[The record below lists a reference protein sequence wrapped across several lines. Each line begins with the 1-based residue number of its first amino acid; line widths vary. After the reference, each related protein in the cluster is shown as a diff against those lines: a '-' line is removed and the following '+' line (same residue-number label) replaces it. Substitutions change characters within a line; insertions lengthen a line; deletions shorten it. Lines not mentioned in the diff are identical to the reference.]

1 MSGDASQVSSSSGSK
16 VIVTGAKG
24 MLGTDLCPIF
34 AERYKVVALDVE
46 EMDVRD
52 VDLVFKTLDEVRPAI
67 VVHLAGLTDVDAC
80 ERNPDEAYRVNA
92 LGTKNVGLACQR
104 VGAIMV
110 YVSTLAVFDG
120 TKCEPYTE
128 FDTPNP
134 QSHYSRAKHQGELV
148 VRDLLQRY
156 YIVRA
161 GWLFGGGR
169 QDKKFVGKIIDLA
182 RKSAELKVV
191 DDKFGSPTYTRD
203 LSLGIVQLVET
214 GLHGTYH
221 MVNSGGNCSRY
232 QIAQKIIDYASI
244 AGCRLI
250 PCSSAEFP
258 LAAPRPR
265 MEAGYNY
272 HLQLM
277 GLQLMRPWQ
286 QALKEYIETV
296 WGAEV
301 A

>member
-1 MSGDASQVSSSSGSK
+1 MRVL
-16 VIVTGAKG
+16 VTGANG
-24 MLGTDLCPIF
+24 MVGRDLCGIF
-34 AERYKVVALDVE
+34 EQKHTVVATDVE
-46 EMDVRD
+46 QMDVRD
-52 VDLVFKTLDEVRPAI
+52 HALVFRTMNEVRPDL
-67 VVHLAGLTDVDAC
+67 VVHLAGIGDADKC
-80 ERNPDEAYRVNA
+80 EKEPDLAYSVNA
-92 LGTKNVGLACQR
+92 LGTKNVALACQR
-104 VGAIMV
+104 VGATIV

-120 TKCEPYTE
+120 TKCEPYAE
-128 FDTPNP
+128 LDRPNP
-134 QSHYSRAKHQGELV
+134 QNHYSRAKYQGELTIK
-148 VRDLLQRY
+148 DFLERY

-161 GWLFGGGR
+161 GWLFGGGA
-169 QDKKFVGKIIDLA
+169 QDKRFVGRIIDLA
-182 RKSAELKVV
+182 ASRNELKVV
-191 DDKFGSPTYTRD
+191 DDKFGSPSYTKD
-203 LSLGIVQLVET
+203 LSSGIMRLIGT
-214 GLHGTYH
+214 DLYGTYH

-232 QIAQKIIDYASI
+232 EIAQKVIEYAQI
-244 AGCRLI
+244 KDCRLI

-277 GLQLMRPWQ
+277 ALQLMRPWQ